1 MAPVILQGVSKVYAN
16 GVKAVD
22 CVSLSIADGE
32 FVVLVGPSGCGKST
46 TLRMIAGLEEISSGS
61 LIVGETRMNDVP
73 ARRRNMAMV
82 FQNYALYPHLDV
94 RRNMA
99 FGLER
104 RKSHGSLLKAL
115 LNSTYRDKRTAER
128 KAIDA
133 RVSAAAATLGIES
146 LLHRKPRE
154 LSGGQRQRVAVG
166 RALVRDPVA
175 FLFDEPLSNLDAKL
189 RGEMRTELRL
199 LHQRL
204 RATMVYVTH
213 DQEEAMSLAD
223 RLVVMKDGVVQQ
235 VGTPTQV
242 YGRPANRFVAGFVGT
257 PTMNFI
263 NGTIEAGG
271 VFRWSAG
278 TLQLPQ
284 ARWVGLSGW
293 QGKPLEL
300 GVRPDQIRVGTGSSR
315 GRVIAVENYGDR
327 MDVVI
332 ESGGLRL
339 TSRSPTAPL
348 REGTESSFELLLE
361 SAHLFDPAAAGNSL
375 PHLSPTSTA

>member
-1 MAPVILQGVSKVYAN
+1 MAPVSLQSVSKVYAN

-22 CVSLSIADGE
+22 SVSLSIADGE

-46 TLRMIAGLEEISSGS
+46 TLRMIAGLEEISAGS
-61 LIVGETRMNDVP
+61 LLVGGARMNDVP
-73 ARRRNMAMV
+73 ARNRNMAMV

-104 RKSHGSLLKAL
+104 RRTHGSVIKAVL
-115 LNSTYRDKRTAER
+115 SPSYRAARAAEQL
-128 KAIDA
+128 AIDA
-133 RVSAAAATLGIES
+133 RVTAAAATLGIQS

-235 VGTPTQV
+235 VGTPSEV
-242 YGRPANRFVAGFVGT
+242 YGHPANRFVAGFVGT
-257 PTMNFI
+257 PSMNFI
-263 NGTIEAGG
+263 QGSIEAPGI
-271 VFRWSAG
+271 FRWGGG
-278 TLQLPQ
+278 TLQLPPT
-284 ARWVGLSGW
+284 RWTGLSGW
-293 QGKPLEL
+293 HGKPVEL
-300 GVRPDQIRVGTGSSR
+300 GIRPDQIRVGTGSCK
-315 GRVIAVENYGDR
+315 GRVITVENYGDR

-332 ESGGLRL
+332 ESGGRRI
-339 TSRSPTAPL
+339 TSRLPTASI
-348 REGTESSFELLLE
+348 REGSETTFEPMLDA
-361 SAHLFDPAAAGNSL
+361 AHLFDPSAAGATL
-375 PHLSPTSTA
+375 A

>member
-1 MAPVILQGVSKVYAN
+1 MAPVTLQGVSKVYAN

-22 CVSLSIADGE
+22 GVSLSIADGE

-46 TLRMIAGLEEISSGS
+46 TLRMIAGLEEISGGS
-61 LIVGETRMNDVP
+61 LMVGGVRMNDVP

-104 RKSHGSLLKAL
+104 RRTHGSLLKAVFDP
-115 LNSTYRDKRTAER
+115 TYRAQRAAER

-146 LLHRKPRE
+146 LLQRKPRE

-235 VGTPTQV
+235 VGTPSEV

-263 NGTIEAGG
+263 EGTVEAGG
-271 VFRWSAG
+271 VFRWTAG
-278 TLQLPQ
+278 TLQLPT
-284 ARWVGLSGW
+284 ARWAGLSGF
-293 QGKPLEL
+293 QGKRMEL
-300 GVRPDQIRVGTGSSR
+300 GVRPDQIRVGSGPCR
-315 GRVIAVENYGDR
+315 GRIIAVENYGDR
-327 MDVVI
+327 MDLVI
-332 ESGGLRL
+332 ESGGRRI
-339 TSRSPTAPL
+339 TSRSPAAPV
-348 REGTESSFELLLE
+348 REGTDSAFELLLDG
-361 SAHLFDPAAAGNSL
+361 AHLFDPTAAGIALAAAAPNRA
-375 PHLSPTSTA
+375 T

>member
-1 MAPVILQGVSKVYAN
+1 MAPVTLQGVSKVYAN
-16 GVKAVD
+16 GVRAVD
-22 CVSLSIADGE
+22 CVSLSISDGE

-46 TLRMIAGLEEISSGS
+46 TLRMIAGLEEISDGS
-61 LIVGETRMNDVP
+61 LVVGGVRMNDVP
-73 ARRRNMAMV
+73 ARSRNMAMV

-104 RKSHGSLLKAL
+104 RRSHGSLLKAVF
-115 LNSTYRDKRTAER
+115 NSTYRAKRAAER

-133 RVSAAAATLGIES
+133 RVSAAAVTLGIES
-146 LLHRKPRE
+146 LLQRKPRE

-235 VGTPTQV
+235 VGTPSEV
-242 YGRPANRFVAGFVGT
+242 YGRPANRFVASFVGT

-263 NGTIEAGG
+263 EGTIEADNG
-271 VFRWSAG
+271 FRWSAG
-278 TLQLPQ
+278 LLRLPT
-284 ARWVGLSGW
+284 ARWTGLSGW
-293 QGKPLEL
+293 QAKRAVL
-300 GVRPDQIRVGTGSSR
+300 GVRPDQIRVGTGSCR

-332 ESGGLRL
+332 ESGGRRI
-339 TSRSPTAPL
+339 TSRSPAAPI
-348 REGTESSFELLLE
+348 REGTDSAFEIIPD
-361 SAHLFDPAAAGNSL
+361 SVHLFDTSAAGTAL
-375 PHLSPTSTA
+375 AHASPELTP

>member
-1 MAPVILQGVSKVYAN
+1 MAPVTLQGVSKDYAN

-46 TLRMIAGLEEISSGS
+46 TLRMIAGLEEISAGS
-61 LIVGETRMNDVP
+61 LMVGGVRMNDVP
-73 ARRRNMAMV
+73 ARHRNMAMV

-104 RKSHGSLLKAL
+104 RRSHGSLVKAAL
-115 LNSTYRDKRTAER
+115 SSTYRAQRAAER
-128 KAIDA
+128 KVIDA
-133 RVSAAAATLGIES
+133 RVSAVATTLGIES

-166 RALVRDPVA
+166 RALVRNPVA

-235 VGTPTQV
+235 VGTPSEV

-263 NGTIEAGG
+263 KGTIETSGL
-271 VFRWSAG
+271 FRCAVG
-278 TLQLPQ
+278 TLQLPTE
-284 ARWVGLSGW
+284 RWASLSGW
-293 QGKPLEL
+293 QGKQAEL
-300 GVRPDQIRVGTGSSR
+300 GVRPDQIRVGSGSCR
-315 GRVIAVENYGDR
+315 GQVITVENYGDR

-332 ESGGLRL
+332 ESGGHRI
-339 TSRSPTAPL
+339 TSRSPTAPI
-348 REGTESSFELLLE
+348 REGTDIAFELLLE
-361 SAHLFDPAAAGNSL
+361 GAHLFALDGAGASL
-375 PHLSPTSTA
+375 PPTTPEKP

>member
-1 MAPVILQGVSKVYAN
+1 MAAINLEGVTKTYAN

-22 CVSLSIADGE
+22 GVSLSISDGE
-32 FVVLVGPSGCGKST
+32 FIVLVGPSGCGKST
-46 TLRMIAGLEEISSGS
+46 TLRMIAGLEEISAGL
-61 LIVGETRMNDVP
+61 LIVGGVPMNDVP

-99 FGLER
+99 FSLER
-104 RKSHGSLLKAL
+104 RRSYGSVVRAMLSSSYRAL
-115 LNSTYRDKRTAER
+115 RRTECQ
-128 KAIDA
+128 AIDE
-133 RVSAAAATLGIES
+133 RVRAAATTLGIET
-146 LLHRKPRE
+146 LLERKPRE

-166 RALVRDPVA
+166 RALVRNPVA

-235 VGTPTQV
+235 IGTPSAV
-242 YGRPANRFVAGFVGT
+242 YNRPANRFVAGFVGT
-257 PTMNFI
+257 PTMNFLP
-263 NGTIEAGG
+263 GKMESGAQFRWAGG
-271 VFRWSAG
+271 LIALCENRW
-278 TLQLPQ
+278 P
-284 ARWVGLSGW
+284 GLANW
-293 QGKPLEL
+293 QGRGVEV
-300 GVRPDQIRVGTGSSR
+300 GVRPDQVRIGSGPCR
-315 GRVIAVENYGDR
+315 GRVLAVENYGDR

-332 ESGGLRL
+332 ECAGQRL
-339 TSRSPTAPL
+339 VSRCPAAPL
-348 REGTESSFELLLE
+348 REGSE
-361 SAHLFDPAAAGNSL
+361 SAFEPAVDSAQIFDPASGGRAL
-375 PHLSPTSTA
+375 DLSS

>member
-104 RKSHGSLLKAL
+104 RRSHGSLLKAL